1 MKKAIF
7 LRMPLAALL
16 FATVLSVSSVQAAE
30 GTPKEAPVEIKY
42 LGTTAGQ
49 PLFQINFSNPQGE
62 EVVLTLRDDAGNLIF
77 SDVVRGA
84 SYSKKLQFSE
94 LGDEKLKVKLTLRT
108 KKDYQTQ
115 NFEISKSTR
124 VIEDVAVVTL

>member
-1 MKKAIF
+1 MKNAIS

-16 FATVLSVSSVQAAE
+16 FAAVLSVSSVQAAE

-49 PLFQINFSNPQGE
+49 PLFQINFSNPQAE

-94 LGDEKLKVKLTLRT
+94 LGDDKLKVKLTLRT

-115 NFEISKSTR
+115 NFEISRSTR